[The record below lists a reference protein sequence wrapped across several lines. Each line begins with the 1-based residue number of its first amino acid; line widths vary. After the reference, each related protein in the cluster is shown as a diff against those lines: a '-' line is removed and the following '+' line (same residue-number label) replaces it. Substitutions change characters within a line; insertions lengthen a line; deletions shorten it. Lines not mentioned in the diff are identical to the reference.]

1 MTITW
6 LSGVACWCPVRSRSH
21 ITTLSATRGCLK
33 ATSRLRFRLTPL
45 FTIALI
51 CTAFLFQSD
60 KVDVDVNPRSAAI
73 SFNLSPLSILSKV
86 ANFTDSGLSTCIR
99 LIAGIFKYK
108 FKYRMNLV
116 NFVTALYTGW
126 NASKQENIN
135 ENNLDIFEIG
145 ISNVL
150 FRSKLIEHE
159 IMRT

>member
-1 MTITW
+1 
-6 LSGVACWCPVRSRSH
+6 
-21 ITTLSATRGCLK
+21 
-33 ATSRLRFRLTPL
+33 
-45 FTIALI
+45 
-51 CTAFLFQSD
+51 
-60 KVDVDVNPRSAAI
+60 
-73 SFNLSPLSILSKV
+73 
-86 ANFTDSGLSTCIR
+86 
-99 LIAGIFKYK
+99 
-108 FKYRMNLV
+108 MNLV